1 MEDMTD
7 MQEDVTVS
15 RRDMTGCVWGT
26 WTDRHGEE
34 GGEGAD
40 KGPAAELRVVTLS
53 HYVSSASLR

>member
-1 MEDMTD
+1 ME
-7 MQEDVTVS
+7 EG
-15 RRDMTGCVWGT
+15 RDRMCGGT